1 MLIPRVSKN
10 YLWKNG
16 YLLYSLFRLVS
27 SGEYDNSVTVLV
39 KAATDADLDFDSN
52 LVMAC
57 PEFMGAAWMLNQK

>member
-1 MLIPRVSKN
+1 M
-10 YLWKNG
+10 
-16 YLLYSLFRLVS
+16 S

-57 PEFMGAAWMLNQK
+57 PEFMGAA